1 MPNQTFRLRSVAW
14 IAVAVAAGLVGY
26 VIETRMQGVRAPA
39 QVETGNVQPATVT
52 AASNQ
57 PRLLTVKDEQLGH
70 LTVVAAKRAT
80 WSVDIQTTGTVDWDA
95 DHTTQAIT
103 QVNGPISRILVD
115 LGTPVKAGD
124 PLLYVSSPDVANAVA
139 AYRKARNR
147 EDFTRRVMERQKEL
161 LDRGAV
167 AAKDYES
174 NVADYNDATTDVQN
188 GLQALKIFG
197 ITKDA
202 LDAAQQQ
209 GKPITPELAV
219 RAPIDGAVIQKLV
232 SPGQFVQAGA
242 TACFM
247 LSDVA
252 KVWVQGHIFDRD
264 LPSIRVGDEV
274 EETNAAFDQ
283 TFRGKISYIGAF
295 VDPATRTTPV
305 RIVTDNPKGL
315 LKKDMF
321 VNAVIHTSSKRNI
334 VVVPVAAILRD
345 AQNEPLVYVQTETG
359 KFAQRSVTIGATQQG
374 SVEITSGLVE
384 GEKVVADGSLFLQFA
399 GTYQ

>member
-1 MPNQTFRLRSVAW
+1 MPKQFSHLRSISWIVVVA
-14 IAVAVAAGLVGY
+14 AVAVVVYFAEKQVEGR
-26 VIETRMQGVRAPA
+26 TQPA
-39 QVETGNVQPATVT
+39 QAEQGKLQTATLQDSTG
-52 AASNQ
+52 Q
-57 PRLLTVKDEQLGH
+57 PRLLTVMDNQLGH
-70 LTVVAAKRAT
+70 LNIVDAKRAT
-80 WSVDIQTTGTVDWDA
+80 WSVDVQTTGTVDWDA

-124 PLLYVSSPDVANAVA
+124 PLLFVSSPDVANAVA

-147 EDFTRRVMERQKEL
+147 EDFTKRVMDRQKEL

-167 AAKDYES
+167 AVKDYES
-174 NVADYNDATTDVQN
+174 NQADYNDATTDVQN
-188 GLQALKIFG
+188 SLQALKIFG
-197 ITKDA
+197 ITKDEI
-202 LDAAQQQ
+202 DAAQQQ

-219 RAPIDGAVIQKLV
+219 RAPIDGAIIQKLV
-232 SPGQFVQAGA
+232 SPGQLIQAGS

-247 LSDVA
+247 LSNVA

-274 EETNAAFDQ
+274 EETNAAFDR

-305 RIVTDNPKGL
+305 RIVTDNPQGF

-321 VNAVIHTSSKRNI
+321 VNAMVHTSVRRNVI
-334 VVVPVAAILRD
+334 VVPVAAVLRD
-345 AQNEPLVYVQTETG
+345 AQNEPLVYVQTEPG
-359 KFAQRSVTIGATQQG
+359 KFAQRSVTIGVTQSG
-374 SVEITSGLVE
+374 AVEIVSGLQE

-399 GTYQ
+399 GTY